1 MSLSESRRWR
11 ESAEPE
17 RKSMLPSV
25 RWSRYPWPVFVLA
38 LGVLGT
44 GVVLIHSMWEL
55 GQRFGHEDVS
65 LSRHLRNVAAA
76 SPALLFGLALRPSR
90 LRLVAPWLYGVC
102 LVLLL
107 LVPVIGIELN
117 NAKRWIAT
125 PIGFDLQPSE
135 FAKVGLILLLASL
148 LHTRRLARWG
158 EWFLPAAVAL
168 VPMGLVAVQPDLGTA
183 MTIVPIFGAMAYLA
197 GASGKRMLALIAA
210 GALLLFGA
218 VQTGAIQ
225 DYQLRRIETWA
236 RTFEAEPLIEER
248 NGAPFHVYHARV
260 SIGNGGWEGTGLG
273 RGVATVS
280 AHLPERESDSIFCV
294 VAEEGGF
301 LGAALFNGLY
311 GALVAL
317 LLGVAA
323 SLRDRFSRLVV
334 GGVAAYFG
342 AHFFI
347 NAGVNLGLVPM
358 TGLPL
363 PLLSTG
369 GSSLLASFGA
379 LGLALG
385 QAAQQEPNLDADAF
399 ADG

>member
-1 MSLSESRRWR
+1 MSSSESRRWR

-17 RKSMLPSV
+17 HRPVLSSV
-25 RWSRYPWPVFVLA
+25 RWSQYPWPVFVLA
-38 LGVLGT
+38 LGVLGI
-44 GVVLIHSMWEL
+44 GLMLIYSMWDK

-65 LSRHLRNVAAA
+65 FSRHIRNIVAA
-76 SPALLFGLALRPSR
+76 SPALLFGLFLRPSR
-90 LRLVAPWLYGVC
+90 LRMLAPWLYGVC
-102 LVLLL
+102 LVLLM
-107 LVPVIGIELN
+107 LVPIIGIELN

-135 FAKVGLILLLASL
+135 FAKVGLILLLANL
-148 LHTRRLARWG
+148 LHTRRLERWG
-158 EWFLPAAVAL
+158 EWFVPAAVTL

-183 MTIVPIFGAMAYLA
+183 LTIIPVFGAMAYLA
-197 GASGKRMLALIAA
+197 GASSKRMLGLFIA
-210 GALLLFGA
+210 GALVLFAAIQVGA
-218 VQTGAIQ
+218 VQ

-236 RTFEAEPLIEER
+236 RTYEAEPLIEER
-248 NGAPFHVYHARV
+248 NGAPFHVFHARV

-273 RGVATVS
+273 GGVATVS

-301 LGAALFNGLY
+301 LGASMFIGLY
-311 GALVAL
+311 GCLVAL
-317 LLGVAA
+317 LLSVAA
-323 SLRDRFSRLVV
+323 GIRDRFSRLVV

-399 ADG
+399 RD